1 MQLETL
7 SLSSNHLVDLPGSL
21 SRMPAI
27 RNIYANGNA
36 LTEIP
41 EELVLS
47 ATLQVRFQQ
56 LVQGTAPF
64 SCNSCEPQVLNLAN
78 NRISSIPTALSTD
91 NGFGSIDKT
100 SGLVVKK
107 DDGRGKDF
115 LINLYGNAVV

>member
-1 MQLETL
+1 
-7 SLSSNHLVDLPGSL
+7 
-21 SRMPAI
+21 MPAI

-47 ATLQVRFQQ
+47 ATL
-56 LVQGTAPF
+56 
-64 SCNSCEPQVLNLAN
+64 QVLNLAN